1 MVDTGRSAQSQ
12 AGAAGQES
20 QIKSKHVIAG
30 PPLDFSFLKISNV
43 NVLKSTPARGGLRR
57 EIVADEDDEESKK
70 NDVNT

>member
-43 NVLKSTPARGGLRR
+43 NGKST
-57 EIVADEDDEESKK
+57 
-70 NDVNT
+70 